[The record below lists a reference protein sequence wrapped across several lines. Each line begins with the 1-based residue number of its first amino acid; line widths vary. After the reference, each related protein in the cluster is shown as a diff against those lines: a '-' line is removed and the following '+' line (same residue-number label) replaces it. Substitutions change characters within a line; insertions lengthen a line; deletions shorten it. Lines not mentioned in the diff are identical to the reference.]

1 MLFAIRMASNFSIVF
16 NYLSVE
22 MSLIT
27 ETAVV
32 NIQQI

>member
-1 MLFAIRMASNFSIVF
+1 MLFAIRMGSNFSIVF

-22 MSLIT
+22 MSLIA